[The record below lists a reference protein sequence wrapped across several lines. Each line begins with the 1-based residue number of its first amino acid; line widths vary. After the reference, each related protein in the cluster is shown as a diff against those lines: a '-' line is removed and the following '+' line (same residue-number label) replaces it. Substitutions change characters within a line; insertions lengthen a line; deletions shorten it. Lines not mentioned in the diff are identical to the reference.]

1 MLSVSKSVFFQ
12 SFNPAL
18 FANNGIY
25 PSTFCGLGF
34 AMLSLRSRHG
44 SKLLKRCIGLSSLKR
59 MSSKVASVNQH
70 VAIIGSGP
78 SGFYTA
84 KYLLEKNPDLHVDII
99 EQMPVP
105 FGLVR
110 YGVAPDHPEVKA
122 VQTTFEQVATNPR
135 FRFFGNVEVQRDNT
149 FSQYS
154 SKNTSSHS
162 SASNT
167 VSIEELRK
175 SYRAVVLACG
185 AVDDRALDISN
196 EHSGGVLSARSFVN
210 WYNGHPD
217 YVHVLHKNNIDLSKI
232 HDVAI
237 IGHGNVA
244 IDCARILAKTTDEL
258 AATDISKHALEELKG
273 SSVSD
278 IHMIGR
284 RGALQSAYTIKELR
298 ELTKLAAAKV
308 LISKDDF
315 QQSCNEAS
323 LQEVEN
329 KRPLKRLFQLTKEIV
344 EDTAASVGV
353 TPSAVAEDAGEE
365 EKNDRR
371 RNIHIDF
378 FKRPYAVLA
387 TDNEPLP
394 PLPLKDRAHDHQ
406 LSSIAIPNSTVGAK
420 VTKLDRNKQVIG
432 IALHKTE
439 LVGPPGSQC
448 AVDTTDEAGGD
459 NSLINL
465 PCQLLLI
472 SVGYKSV
479 IYPGVPFD
487 SA

>member
-1 MLSVSKSVFFQ
+1 MLSTKVLEEFSFVFVEIFL
-12 SFNPAL
+12 SFNNPAL
-18 FANNGIY
+18 FSLIRGFH
-25 PSTFCGLGF
+25 STFCGLGF

-44 SKLLKRCIGLSSLKR
+44 SMLMERCIGLSSFKR
-59 MSSKVASVNQH
+59 MSSKAASVNQH

-135 FRFFGNVEVQRDNT
+135 FRFFGNVE
-149 FSQYS
+149 
-154 SKNTSSHS
+154 NTSSHS

-185 AVDDRALDISN
+185 AVEDRALDISN

-244 IDCARILAKTTDEL
+244 IDCARILAKTTEEL
-258 AATDISKHALEELKG
+258 ADTDISKHALEELKG

-315 QQSCNEAS
+315 QRSCNEAS

-329 KRPLKRLFQLTKEIV
+329 KRPLKRLFQLTEEIV
-344 EDTAASVGV
+344 EDTAASEDV
-353 TPSAVAEDAGEE
+353 TPSATGLM
-365 EKNDRR
+365 
-371 RNIHIDF
+371 IISS
-378 FKRPYAVLA
+378 
-387 TDNEPLP
+387 P
-394 PLPLKDRAHDHQ
+394 PLLFPTQ
-406 LSSIAIPNSTVGAK
+406 LNQ
-420 VTKLDRNKQVIG
+420 QVMG

-439 LVGPPGSQC
+439 LVGPPGSQY
-448 AVDTTDEAGGD
+448 AVDATDEAGDD

-479 IYPGVPFD
+479 VYPGVPFD